1 MPTNKMKEPTV
12 YLKRYIT
19 NHPSAMLSGNTY
31 FEITKIEGAVFFE
44 VSKEENSKDIKY
56 VSVGDRLTMDQ
67 AYQCSID
74 AHAIV
79 EPVYPN

>member
-1 MPTNKMKEPTV
+1 MKEPIV
-12 YLKRYIT
+12 HLKRYIST
-19 NHPSAMLSGNTY
+19 HPSAMLSGNKY

-44 VSKEENSKDIKY
+44 VTKEENSKSLKY

>member
-1 MPTNKMKEPTV
+1 MKEPIV
-12 YLKRYIT
+12 YFKRYIST
-19 NHPSAMLSGNTY
+19 HPSAMLSGDKY

-44 VSKEENSKDIKY
+44 VTKEENSKSLKY

>member
-1 MPTNKMKEPTV
+1 MKEPTV
-12 YLKRYIT
+12 YFKRYIST
-19 NHPSAMLSGNTY
+19 HPSAMLSGDTY

-44 VSKEENSKDIKY
+44 VTKEENSKSLKY

>member
-1 MPTNKMKEPTV
+1 MKEPIV
-12 YLKRYIT
+12 HFKRYIST
-19 NHPSAMLSGNTY
+19 HPSAMLSGNKY

-44 VSKEENSKDIKY
+44 VTKEENSKNTSY

-67 AYQCSID
+67 AYQVSID
-74 AHAIV
+74 AHVIV

>member
-1 MPTNKMKEPTV
+1 MKEPIV
-12 YLKRYIT
+12 HFKRYIST
-19 NHPSAMLSGNTY
+19 HPSAMLSGNKY

-44 VSKEENSKDIKY
+44 VTKEENSKSLKY